1 MDGVGFRPKA
11 FSFPI
16 PGKEKHVSFSQTLEI
31 ITLEN
36 GENIPAFRCSSLDVS
51 EAAKQEET
59 LKMKV
64 TMRMGESIEL
74 DEENI
79 PSCQEQQQQ
88 SDQTQPGSFDED
100 ESPNNKEMDSTEDQ
114 EDGEERQEQQF
125 HYPHEEY
132 RHPTD
137 TYHLTDEERACLIE
151 DAWKFLETESNK
163 DEILSSKEFEMGEGC
178 PDGIEFFE
186 IEEGSKE
193 DLVVKEERKDCEN
206 YWDCLFTS
214 LKVEDE
220 AEGNICSDV
229 EEGTVEQE
237 IEHHCNHQDWIS
249 SSEDAEYNGGNSEG
263 EQSHHISN
271 EIKESRTIADVV
283 DEMSDG
289 VYSYNVQPDSEN
301 YAVYSEF
308 DIMEALVKAGLLNE
322 QEKEPGIPKFPVDD
336 SFLEDRENDLDFAIT
351 EECYT
356 NSTEH
361 SNDCEKW
368 SRVPSQ
374 YDNVRDEES
383 DNEQQLR
390 SCQDHQQLPP
400 ADFRQRSFDSGV
412 DDAEERMLPPLR
424 EYANSSDHRES
435 NNNICEME
443 ESQEIAEWGAYR
455 RREQDKPYI
464 DECYRMSRLSI
475 MLDDI
480 QGLTWHEN
488 AAFKLTSM
496 VTPQCVVEEEKQTI
510 ADGHDNDGEADVSTS
525 VPEDCE
531 TSESHSSS
539 QSCSSGSYSIQPH
552 NRLVE
557 CRSMGSLEHLCSP
570 RETQSA
576 CELDMMNSRKR
587 NDVLKTM
594 SCSNV
599 DMVVPPPK
607 PRRTW
612 YYQSSW
618 DVRRSLVRSFGP
630 NYEGFDN
637 PIYDEPPVDLY
648 ATVSKPNKKKREN
661 EPTYAKV
668 QKKHLSPA
676 SSEASNGVHK
686 SGTASSNDS
695 GVVLLANKTYKS
707 RIYSHL
713 YEDIAS
719 LNIKANEKSD
729 MLSRYLEEDS
739 SEVS

>member
-1 MDGVGFRPKA
+1 
-11 FSFPI
+11 
-16 PGKEKHVSFSQTLEI
+16 
-31 ITLEN
+31 
-36 GENIPAFRCSSLDVS
+36 
-51 EAAKQEET
+51 
-59 LKMKV
+59 
-64 TMRMGESIEL
+64 
-74 DEENI
+74 
-79 PSCQEQQQQ
+79 
-88 SDQTQPGSFDED
+88 
-100 ESPNNKEMDSTEDQ
+100 
-114 EDGEERQEQQF
+114 
-125 HYPHEEY
+125 
-132 RHPTD
+132 
-137 TYHLTDEERACLIE
+137 
-151 DAWKFLETESNK
+151 
-163 DEILSSKEFEMGEGC
+163 
-178 PDGIEFFE
+178 
-186 IEEGSKE
+186 
-193 DLVVKEERKDCEN
+193 
-206 YWDCLFTS
+206 
-214 LKVEDE
+214 
-220 AEGNICSDV
+220 
-229 EEGTVEQE
+229 
-237 IEHHCNHQDWIS
+237 
-249 SSEDAEYNGGNSEG
+249 
-263 EQSHHISN
+263 
-271 EIKESRTIADVV
+271 
-283 DEMSDG
+283 
-289 VYSYNVQPDSEN
+289 
-301 YAVYSEF
+301 
-308 DIMEALVKAGLLNE
+308 
-322 QEKEPGIPKFPVDD
+322 
-336 SFLEDRENDLDFAIT
+336 
-351 EECYT
+351 
-356 NSTEH
+356 
-361 SNDCEKW
+361 
-368 SRVPSQ
+368 
-374 YDNVRDEES
+374 
-383 DNEQQLR
+383 
-390 SCQDHQQLPP
+390 
-400 ADFRQRSFDSGV
+400 
-412 DDAEERMLPPLR
+412 
-424 EYANSSDHRES
+424 
-435 NNNICEME
+435 
-443 ESQEIAEWGAYR
+443 
-455 RREQDKPYI
+455 
-464 DECYRMSRLSI
+464 

-739 SEVS
+739 SEATYEVCTLWVNGRCTEALDTFNHLTQRLVSLYSIVPEARKEESRRSALLHDLEDIGDDYPAWANILNVLASDEEKWTLRLTAKALPIVDRLFQVKDKNVLNAVIELVQVLIKRYGKDMIKNRHPSLFKTRFREDCKECFTWLSKLKLRTEFLLMKKREAQDPDWDCLLHSSLLLSFSDSLMPFSKSR